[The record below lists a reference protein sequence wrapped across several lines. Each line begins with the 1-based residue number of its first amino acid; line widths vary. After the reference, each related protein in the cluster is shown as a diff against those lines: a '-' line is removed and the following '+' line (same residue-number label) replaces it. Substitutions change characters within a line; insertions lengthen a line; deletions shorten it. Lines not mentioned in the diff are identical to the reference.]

1 MAVGFEHQVGAR
13 CVVTRDLT
21 ESSQSANEDSIITA
35 TDKKNHNLR
44 GLLVQDHSCFFP
56 PI

>member
-56 PI
+56 AI